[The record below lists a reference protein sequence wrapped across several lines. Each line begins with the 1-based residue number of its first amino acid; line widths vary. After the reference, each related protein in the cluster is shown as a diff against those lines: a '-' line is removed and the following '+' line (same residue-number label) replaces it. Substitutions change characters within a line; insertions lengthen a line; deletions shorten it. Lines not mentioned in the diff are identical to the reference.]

1 MKRPQERAEVDREL
15 QRLVEL
21 RHPDPHSVLG
31 VHPDGDGA
39 VIRAVRPEAES
50 ITVLPEFGGRAEMRH
65 RAGGVFEARINGRAE
80 VFEYL
85 LEVRYPGGRTFTVRD
100 PYRFLP
106 TLGDVD
112 LHLIGEGRHEK

>member
-65 RAGGVFEARINGRAE
+65 RSAGVFEARINGRAE
-80 VFEYL
+80 VFDYL
-85 LEVRYPGGRTFTVRD
+85 LEVRYP
-100 PYRFLP
+100 
-106 TLGDVD
+106 
-112 LHLIGEGRHEK
+112 